1 MDYKKIPQ
9 HRSLCNNKI
18 HHWLKYSNKT
28 FLKRSADLMLTI
40 SLGTPVSLSLVN
52 RLASLLFSSSGK
64 TASKEDD
71 VGLSFLFG
79 GIKLQGLTR
88 QMAEHQKNS
97 PYTLTIPSL
106 PQNLCGGVFEQ
117 LARYTMRYQES
128 DLHLAFILLN
138 LLTTSTYSATFS
150 VLPTSPLISTS
161 PTN

>member
-1 MDYKKIPQ
+1 M
-9 HRSLCNNKI
+9 
-18 HHWLKYSNKT
+18 
-28 FLKRSADLMLTI
+28 KRSADLMLTI